1 MQNKIKPYIK
11 RLIRENIFYIA
22 GNVFIFILII
32 IAVRIGLTENSSY
45 DKKISV
51 LRTELIQLQNKATLM
66 NTSIPS
72 SDRLDEDLKFLNTLI
87 PNIEDYFS
95 IIYALEKLSQKSNF
109 IVTSYTVNVRNSTN
123 EKLKLEVTGTGD
135 SQSFINFLKDYNFG
149 GGRLITS
156 DKIQLD
162 PNYFGSIKIDLAF
175 YAKSVS
181 TDKNLNLT
189 PDYNFFQEL
198 ETLKSKVN
206 FSFDSNA
213 VTNNPDFNYPK
224 KSNPF

>member
-1 MQNKIKPYIK
+1 MKIKPFIQ
-11 RLIRENIFYIA
+11 RLIRENIFYIV

-45 DKKISV
+45 NKKISS
-51 LRTELIQLQNKATLM
+51 LKIELNQLQNKVNLM
-66 NTSIPS
+66 NTTIPS
-72 SDRLDEDLKFLNTLI
+72 SDRLDEDLNFLNTLI

-109 IVTSYTVNVRNSTN
+109 VITEYTVNVEKSTA
-123 EKLKLEVTGTGD
+123 EKLKLSVTGIGE

-162 PNYFGSIKIDLAF
+162 PNFFGSIKIDLTF
-175 YAKSVS
+175 YSKNVP
-181 TDKNLNLT
+181 TGKNLELA
-189 PDYNFFQEL
+189 PDYKFFEEL

-206 FSFDSNA
+206 FSFSNNTS
-213 VTNNPDFNYPK
+213 TNSADLNYPK
-224 KSNPF
+224 KTNPF